1 MELSKLKI
9 IPRSYIFYDIDK
21 DTKFINITMNKFI
34 KLNVDYELYKINM
47 YNKLMNVSENKV
59 DEINDIKT
67 KFTTITQK
75 FITDLT
81 TTDSLL
87 RETIKN
93 ENVDSVNSIL
103 QQIYNNNIHN
113 QEFVNDLHV
122 ETDKVMVLG
131 IEDIIGLMIG
141 FRNNIMNN
149 IENRE
154 DVDET
159 QDRANQILDTVQ
171 AEIPNIDM
179 TDTNTVIDNT
189 INEMEIETTNKEQE
203 DKSKI
208 KDRLI
213 NTAIENDDEVV
224 HDHKVVS
231 DVVSLIKTISPPI
244 HNKSIDDIIKE
255 LNELPIEKYKGVKIC
270 VGMLN
275 QIKNQMDKLFSYE
288 IEDGLSVVDVVKLVY
303 DRVDIQTFINSVLT
317 CLTNL
322 YLVIDKSIEVELY
335 GILNKVNDKLL
346 EDELLNFI
354 YNCDHIDVEF
364 YICCAMGQ
372 FVKVISS
379 IEGTTIKLHD
389 GSSFDVPFISSNNVL
404 KNEILF
410 MLSKMINDFDSEE
423 ELYAHAKPLAKK
435 IYSYVDPKE
444 IDMIFNSFVNGE

>member
-1 MELSKLKI
+1 
-9 IPRSYIFYDIDK
+9 
-21 DTKFINITMNKFI
+21 
-34 KLNVDYELYKINM
+34 
-47 YNKLMNVSENKV
+47 
-59 DEINDIKT
+59 
-67 KFTTITQK
+67 
-75 FITDLT
+75 
-81 TTDSLL
+81 
-87 RETIKN
+87 
-93 ENVDSVNSIL
+93 
-103 QQIYNNNIHN
+103 
-113 QEFVNDLHV
+113 
-122 ETDKVMVLG
+122 
-131 IEDIIGLMIG
+131 
-141 FRNNIMNN
+141 MNN